1 MLTLTP
7 SHPGVHT
14 CNLHFPPALPWLHTN
29 LQFSNISFP
38 DSCLFFH
45 MQHKCFLGPAPCR
58 QTALPAPPPALSN
71 ELSSKIKFFHNL
83 FSLQILSKGYRSFRS
98 TSKCCWQGHNWTS
111 FPVQHRH
118 YQRDDY
124 PSWPYYSLPLAT
136 TSYPSPFGSYPTCSS
151 GSSPFLPLLTFSKA
165 SPKATTC
172 WPHPKKNLSP
182 FWLQLI
188 CSRRLCPLHK
198 QCPHSP
204 AASTVHRLPPH
215 VSCTEEGSA
224 ATSMAVSISTCNR
237 LLVQMKI
244 NTFHVLRL
252 KKHP

>member
-1 MLTLTP
+1 
-7 SHPGVHT
+7 
-14 CNLHFPPALPWLHTN
+14 
-29 LQFSNISFP
+29 
-38 DSCLFFH
+38 

-58 QTALPAPPPALSN
+58 QTARPAPPPALSN
-71 ELSSKIKFFHNL
+71 EISSKIKFFHNL
-83 FSLQILSKGYRSFRS
+83 FSLQFLSKGYRSFRS

-172 WPHPKKNLSP
+172 WPHPQKKTFLHFDSSP
-182 FWLQLI
+182 FALEDSVPSTSYVPTAPRQAPCTGSLPMSLVPRRGALLLLWQSASQLAI
-188 CSRRLCPLHK
+188 GSWCRWK
-198 QCPHSP
+198 
-204 AASTVHRLPPH
+204 STHF
-215 VSCTEEGSA
+215 
-224 ATSMAVSISTCNR
+224 M
-237 LLVQMKI
+237 
-244 NTFHVLRL
+244 F
-252 KKHP
+252 